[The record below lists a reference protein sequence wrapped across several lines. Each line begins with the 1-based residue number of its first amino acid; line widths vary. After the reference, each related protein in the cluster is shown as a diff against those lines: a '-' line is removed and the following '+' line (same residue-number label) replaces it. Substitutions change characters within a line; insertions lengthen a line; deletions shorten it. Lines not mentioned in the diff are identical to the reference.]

1 MLNAT
6 GSSDRAAVEGGR
18 RFRTK
23 QTAARVAAESET
35 RLRVVAQILALLK
48 LERLATQCGT
58 AALARARA
66 SHSVELRKYFRLPSN
81 LKRASGIPGH
91 GTPDG
96 NRDNPRQI
104 GGGGAGWPVGV
115 DPRSPANCNGSIGDG
130 GGPGR
135 GVDPRSPANRA
146 GIGGGD
152 GPPIVG
158 VCRAGALS
166 G

>member
-1 MLNAT
+1 LLNAT
-6 GSSDRAAVEGGR
+6 GSSDCAAVEGGQ

-81 LKRASGIPGH
+81 LKRASGIPGP
-91 GTPDG
+91 GNQGTEPPMGTGIIPGKSGVVVLAGQWGWTPDPRQTATG
-96 NRDNPRQI
+96 QSGMGVARAGGWTPDPRQI
-104 GGGGAGWPVGV
+104 GRGSGVGM
-115 DPRSPANCNGSIGDG
+115 DPR
-130 GGPGR
+130 
-135 GVDPRSPANRA
+135 
-146 GIGGGD
+146 
-152 GPPIVG
+152 
-158 VCRAGALS
+158 L
-166 G
+166 